1 MREKEE
7 GARDKKE
14 KEIRIYVTENK
25 SLEKGNQPEEG
36 RKNRWGDSEKDKEQS
51 MKMKLFT

>member
-36 RKNRWGDSEKDKEQS
+36 RKNR
-51 MKMKLFT
+51 